1 MNNQFGIVI
10 LSLMISATII
20 FIFRMAFKELEGKDK
35 TLSLLVI
42 AAMILLWIT
51 IAYMFYLARIVITA
65 PTATWL

>member
-35 TLSLLVI
+35 TLNLLVI
-42 AAMILLWIT
+42 VTMILLWIT
-51 IAYMFYLARIVITA
+51 IAYMFYLARIVIVS